1 MSKYLKALSS
11 PCSNWINPGCPFQP
25 LSLPKAPRMS
35 SPLLL
40 DGKKTAALIRQEL
53 KAANEQRL
61 AAGRR
66 APLLAAVLIGND
78 GGSESYVAH
87 KIKAC
92 ADISFESRLLR
103 FESGISQEELLSVV
117 EELNNDKA
125 VDGFIVQ
132 LPLPPHIDAQII
144 NLAINP
150 SKDVDGFHPV
160 NVGRMA
166 LGLPAFLPATPSGIC
181 ELLRRN
187 GIVTGG
193 MHAVILGRSSIVGSP
208 LAQLLARQGEPGNC
222 TVTLCHSRTQGLKDH
237 CLRADLLVAAMG
249 KPGFVTRDM
258 IKPGAVVVDVG
269 TTRVEDSSRPS
280 GFVLRGDVAFDEV
293 APLCRAITPV
303 PGGVGP
309 MTIASLLMNT
319 WQAATKP

>member
-1 MSKYLKALSS
+1 
-11 PCSNWINPGCPFQP
+11 
-25 LSLPKAPRMS
+25 MS

-40 DGKKTAALIRQEL
+40 DGKGTAAQIREEL
-53 KAANEQRL
+53 KVANSQRR
-61 AAGRR
+61 AAGQRP
-66 APLLAAVLIGND
+66 PLLAAVLVGND

-92 ADISFESRLLR
+92 AEVGFESRLLR
-103 FESGISQEELLSVV
+103 FTSDISQDELLSVV
-117 EELNNDKA
+117 NGLNNDDQ

-132 LPLPPHIDAQII
+132 LPLPPHIDAQVI
-144 NLAINP
+144 NLAIDP
-150 SKDVDGFHPV
+150 TKDVDGFHPV

-166 LGLPAFLPATPSGIC
+166 LGLPTFLPATPSGIC

-193 MHAVILGRSSIVGSP
+193 MHAVILGRSAIVGSP
-208 LAQLLARQGEPGNC
+208 LAQLLARPQEPGNC
-222 TVTLCHSRTQGLKDH
+222 TVTLCHSRTQGLKEH

-249 KPGFVTRDM
+249 KPGFVKADM
-258 IKPGAVVVDVG
+258 VKPGAVVVDVG
-269 TTRVEDSSRPS
+269 TTRVEDRNRPS

-309 MTIASLLMNT
+309 MTIASLLTNT
-319 WQAATKP
+319 WQAATAS